1 MKDTTFSP
9 QQQNALDTAFINTIN
24 TGDPKKGIV
33 NGKNAAWLE
42 YATRRSLE
50 GEITVA
56 LTAMP
61 AWFTS
66 PQAAVIKQTVADTQQ
81 QGEVLGQETADTM
94 IKLLRRRQALG
105 ETIDFSTLSE
115 AYDEA

>member
-1 MKDTTFSP
+1 MAIAFFEPDVNSDARAKAIRYLKDTTFSP

-33 NGKNAAWLE
+33 NGKNVAWLE

-61 AWFTS
+61 
-66 PQAAVIKQTVADTQQ
+66 QR
-81 QGEVLGQETADTM
+81 GLLLH
-94 IKLLRRRQALG
+94 KLL
-105 ETIDFSTLSE
+105 
-115 AYDEA
+115 